1 MDHGAAEWSGSIYYQ
16 NDHEQDARRKFPVYD
31 ALYAYC
37 GR

>member
-1 MDHGAAEWSGSIYYQ
+1 MDHGAAEWRESIYYQ
-16 NDHEQDARRKFPVYD
+16 DDHEQHSRKFPVYY